1 MWHKGHLAKIPTRE
15 ADFYLYMDRL
25 WVYMGDFMGMP
36 RNLLLYIGIRELLHL
51 SDTREIVRIWKV

>member
-1 MWHKGHLAKIPTRE
+1 
-15 ADFYLYMDRL
+15 
-25 WVYMGDFMGMP
+25 VYMGDFMGMP